1 MDFRKHFMVAPGK
14 KVNLSK
20 HDPGFTGDYQDKAQA
35 KKELDE
41 TSAKLITLQNAFYA
55 DSRNAL
61 LVVLQAMDT
70 GGKDGT
76 IRHVFSGVNP
86 EGCRVTAF
94 KAPSQ
99 DELAHDFLWRIHAAV
114 PPKGYIGIF
123 NRSHYEDVLI
133 VRVHNLVPKEV
144 WSRRYDQIN
153 EFENI
158 LTENNVT
165 VLKFFLHISKD
176 EQKKRLDSRRNEPE
190 KNWKFNPDDLKERK
204 HWEDYTKAYED
215 ALSRCSTKAAP
226 WFVIPANHK
235 WFRNLAVANI
245 VTQTIANLKPRFPTP
260 KKT

>member
-1 MDFRKHFMVAPGK
+1 MDFRKRFIVAPGK

-20 HDPGFTGDYQDKAQA
+20 HDPGFVGDFEDKARA
-35 KKELDE
+35 KRELEE
-41 TSAKLITLQNAFYA
+41 TSTRLTTLQNVFYA
-55 DSRNAL
+55 DSRRAL
-61 LVVLQAMDT
+61 LIVLQAMDT

-76 IRHVFSGVNP
+76 IRRVFSGVNP

-133 VRVHNLVPKEV
+133 VRVHNLVPKPV
-144 WSRRYDQIN
+144 WSARYDQIN

-165 VLKFFLHISKD
+165 ILKFFLHISKE
-176 EQKKRLDSRRNEPE
+176 EQKKRLDARREDPE
-190 KNWKFNPDDLKERK
+190 KNWKFNPEDLKERK
-204 HWEDYTKAYED
+204 HWDDYVKAYEE

-226 WFVIPANHK
+226 WFIIPADHK
-235 WFRNLAVANI
+235 WFRNLAVSKI
-245 VTQTIANLKPRFPTP
+245 VTETLEELKPSYP
-260 KKT
+260 KPKFK

>member
-1 MDFRKHFMVAPGK
+1 MDFRKRFIVSPGK

-20 HDPGFTGDYQDKAQA
+20 HDPAFTGDYKDKARA
-35 KKELDE
+35 KEEFEKF
-41 TSAKLITLQNAFYA
+41 SAKLITLQNAFYA
-55 DSRNAL
+55 DSSKAL
-61 LVVLQAMDT
+61 LIVLQAMDT

-99 DELAHDFLWRIHAAV
+99 DELAHDFLWRIHAAI

-165 VLKFFLHISKD
+165 VLKIFLHISKD
-176 EQKKRLDSRRNEPE
+176 EQKRRLDARRQDPE

-204 HWEDYTKAYED
+204 HWDDYTKAYEE
-215 ALSRCSTKAAP
+215 ALTRCSTKAAP
-226 WFVIPANHK
+226 WFVIPADNK
-235 WFRNLAVANI
+235 WFRNLAVLKI
-245 VTQTIANLKPRFPTP
+245 VTQTLEGLKPRYP
-260 KKT
+260 KPK